1 VRAIVCIKQVPDV
14 AEIHFDP
21 ATRTL
26 VREGVPLMTNP
37 FDRPAIAL
45 AVDLKQRF
53 GARTMVATMGPPAAK
68 DALYEALA
76 SGVERAVHLCDRAF
90 AGADTL
96 ATARALA
103 ALARREG
110 FDLIVCGK
118 HTVDGETAQVG
129 PEMAELLGIPHV
141 SGAAQITWSEDGT
154 RLVALREADA
164 GDEEIEV
171 SLPCLV
177 TVAEHLMPPIGVRKP
192 ALEAARQQP
201 VETLGAADLGLRED
215 DVGAA
220 GSPTRVA
227 EIRAALPV
235 TRPPVEMVEGPTP
248 EVAATLA
255 DRIARAI
262 ETAGRLRPALIPIP
276 ANREAPR
283 DRAIWVVVEQ
293 RRDGALSEGTTELLG
308 HAAIALADPLG
319 AEVVAVRAG
328 PAGEALVAACA
339 AAGADAVL
347 ALDHPALASYT
358 SEGWSVAV
366 ASAIEERRPAV
377 VLFSSTERGRDFA
390 PRVAARL
397 DLGLTGDA
405 IGLEIDGERRLV
417 QMKPA
422 FGGHVVAPVLSRTV
436 PAMATVRPGVLPGHA
451 PTPSRRARVETLA
464 IEGMPAI
471 RTLVRSKLDDGEPHP
486 GGVSSARVVV
496 GVGMGIGDPT
506 NLALCEALASA
517 VSGVLAATRRVT
529 DKGWLPRS
537 IQVGLTGK
545 VIAPDVYIAVGI
557 RGLPNHTV
565 GIQRA
570 GTIVA
575 INKDPKAPIFQ
586 MASFGAVADA
596 IELLPALNDA
606 LRARLAAEGA

>member
-1 VRAIVCIKQVPDV
+1 MRAIVCIKQVPDV
-14 AEIHFDP
+14 AEMRFDP
-21 ATRTL
+21 GTRTL
-26 VREGVPLMTNP
+26 VREGVPLVTNP

-53 GARTMVATMGPPAAK
+53 GARTTVVTMGPPPAR
-68 DALYEALA
+68 DALYDALA

-103 ALARREG
+103 AFVRREG

-129 PEMAELLGIPHV
+129 PEMAELLGVPHV
-141 SGAAQITWSEDGT
+141 SGAAKIAWSEDGK
-154 RLVALREADA
+154 RLVAVREADD
-164 GDEEIEV
+164 GHEEIEV

-177 TVAEHLMPPIGVRKP
+177 TVAEHLMPPLGVRKP

-201 VETLGAADLGLRED
+201 VETLGAADLGLAEA

-220 GSPTRVA
+220 GSPTWVA
-227 EIRAALPV
+227 EIRPS
-235 TRPPVEMVEGPTP
+235 PPVARPAVEMMEGAPAD
-248 EVAATLA
+248 VAAALA
-255 DRIARAI
+255 DRIARALQA
-262 ETAGRLRPALIPIP
+262 AGRPVLTPVP
-276 ANREAPR
+276 ANRAAPLHH
-283 DRAIWVVVEQ
+283 AVWVVVE
-293 RRDGALSEGTTELLG
+293 RCPDGALSEGSAELLG
-308 HAAIALADPLG
+308 HAACALADPLG
-319 AEVVAVRAG
+319 AEVVAVHVG
-328 PAGEALVAACA
+328 PAGEAFVDACA

-347 ALDHPALASYT
+347 ALTHPALAAYT
-358 SEGWSVAV
+358 NEGWSAAV
-366 ASAIEERRPAV
+366 ASAIEARRPAV

-397 DLGLTGDA
+397 GLGLTGDA
-405 IGLEIDGERRLV
+405 IGLEIDPERRLV

-422 FGGHVVAPVLSRTV
+422 FGGHVVAPVLSRTS
-436 PAMATVRPGVLPGHA
+436 PAMATVRPGVLPGYA
-451 PTPSRRARVETLA
+451 SEPSRRARVESLA

-471 RTLVRSKLDDGEPHP
+471 RASVKAEPAP
-486 GGVSSARVVV
+486 LRTAGISGARVVV
-496 GVGMGIGDPT
+496 GVGFGIGDPA
-506 NLALCEALASA
+506 NLALCEALAGA
-517 VSGVLAATRRVT
+517 VSGVIAATRRVT
-529 DKGWLPRS
+529 DKGWLPRA

-557 RGLPNHTV
+557 RGAPNHTV
-565 GIQRA
+565 GMQRA

-586 MASFGAVADA
+586 MASFGAAADA
-596 IELLPALNDA
+596 VTLLPALTEA
-606 LRARLAAEGA
+606 LRVRLS

>member
-1 VRAIVCIKQVPDV
+1 
-14 AEIHFDP
+14 
-21 ATRTL
+21 
-26 VREGVPLMTNP
+26 
-37 FDRPAIAL
+37 
-45 AVDLKQRF
+45 
-53 GARTMVATMGPPAAK
+53 
-68 DALYEALA
+68 
-76 SGVERAVHLCDRAF
+76 
-90 AGADTL
+90 
-96 ATARALA
+96 
-103 ALARREG
+103 
-110 FDLIVCGK
+110 
-118 HTVDGETAQVG
+118 
-129 PEMAELLGIPHV
+129 
-141 SGAAQITWSEDGT
+141 
-154 RLVALREADA
+154 
-164 GDEEIEV
+164 
-171 SLPCLV
+171 
-177 TVAEHLMPPIGVRKP
+177 
-192 ALEAARQQP
+192 
-201 VETLGAADLGLRED
+201 
-215 DVGAA
+215 
-220 GSPTRVA
+220 
-227 EIRAALPV
+227 
-235 TRPPVEMVEGPTP
+235 MVEGPTLQ
-248 EVAATLA
+248 VAAALA

-276 ANREAPR
+276 GNREAPR

-293 RRDGALSEGTTELLG
+293 HRDGALSEGTTELLG
-308 HAAIALADPLG
+308 HAAVALADPLG

-366 ASAIEERRPAV
+366 ATAIEERRPAV

-405 IGLEIDGERRLV
+405 IGLEIDSESRLV

-471 RTLVRSKLDDGEPHP
+471 RTLVRSKLDDGGSPAEAGLRPRAPEHYP
-486 GGVSSARVVV
+486 PSVSSARVVV
-496 GVGMGIGDPT
+496 GVGMGIGDPV
-506 NLALCEALASA
+506 NLALCESLAGA

-606 LRARLAAEGA
+606 LRARLTAEGS